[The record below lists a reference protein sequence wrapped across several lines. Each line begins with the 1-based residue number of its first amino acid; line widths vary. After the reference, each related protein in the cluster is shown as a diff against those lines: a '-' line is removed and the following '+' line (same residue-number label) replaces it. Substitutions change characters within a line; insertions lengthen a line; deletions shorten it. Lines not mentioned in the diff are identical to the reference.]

1 MIRPT
6 KASDRITM
14 SEDPRCGWNSKFPH
28 FRSTSPRFIRESL
41 SAYVKDAGHEQV
53 RAWDISIPPLQ
64 HEVAEILQIDTAA
77 PNYSTILE
85 YTLPME
91 SRRTDVIFLAKSS
104 VVVLELKG
112 KLRPSQADI
121 DQAAAYVRDLRC
133 YHRECVDRPVLA
145 LCVPMKARG
154 YLGHQHDVHILG
166 PDAVDRF
173 VENLPS
179 DPNLA
184 PIAPNDFLAESAY
197 RPLPT
202 LVQAARELFEKGD
215 LRPIRRARAATDPAV
230 FKIKD
235 IIHEAAGRRKKRLI
249 LVTGVP
255 GAGKTLVGL
264 RTVHAH
270 YLDDLAVPRE
280 NGKPSAPAVF
290 LSGNGPLVEVLQYE
304 LCGAGGGGKTFVR
317 GVKEYVKRYSSRPGL
332 IPPEHVLVFDEAQ
345 RAFDAEQVQIKH
357 ADVPGFIGGKSE
369 PEHFIEFAERIPEW
383 CAVIGLIGS
392 GQEIHIGEEGGL
404 IQWRQAVEGSVNP
417 RAWIVHGPP
426 QVCDIFQGSS
436 VRFEESPALSLD
448 TEIRFHLASEI
459 HEFVNQL
466 LEGAEAQSNA
476 VRAEKLESQGYH
488 LRISRDLQKAE
499 AYLKE
504 RYGENPDARYGLVA
518 SSKDRDLERFGIAN
532 DYQSTKRV
540 RYGPWY
546 SNREDAPGA
555 FSCRHLRDA
564 ITEFGAQGLEL
575 DAVLLAWGTDFIRE
589 NGRWTNRR
597 ARGYQ
602 RRAQV
607 RNPFQLRKNS
617 YRVLLTRGRDGT
629 VVFIPPLPELKETSD
644 YLMKSG
650 FRPL

>member
-1 MIRPT
+1 
-6 KASDRITM
+6 M
-14 SEDPRCGWNSKFPH
+14 SEDPRCGWNSKFPQ
-28 FRSTSPRFIRESL
+28 FRSTSPKYIRESL
-41 SAYVKDAGHEQV
+41 AAYVKDAGPEQV
-53 RAWDISIPPLQ
+53 RAWDDSIPPIQ
-64 HEVAEILQIDTAA
+64 TEVGEILQTDTAA
-77 PNYSTILE
+77 PDYYTILE
-85 YTLPME
+85 YSLPME

-133 YHRECVDRPVLA
+133 YHRECENRPVLA

-154 YLGHQHDVHILG
+154 YLGREHDVHILG
-166 PDAVDRF
+166 PDAVDGF
-173 VENLPS
+173 VEDLPH
-179 DPNLA
+179 DPSLPA
-184 PIAPNDFLAESAY
+184 IAPNDFLAETAY

-202 LVQAARELFEKGD
+202 LVQAARELFENGD

-235 IIHEAAGRRKKRLI
+235 IIHEAAARRKRRLI
-249 LVTGVP
+249 LLTGVP

-280 NGKPSAPAVF
+280 NGKPSVPAVF

-304 LCGAGGGGKTFVR
+304 LRGAGGGGKTFVR
-317 GVKEYVKRYSSRPGL
+317 GVKDYVKRYSSRPGL
-332 IPPEHVLVFDEAQ
+332 IPPEHVLIFDEAQ
-345 RAFDAEQVQIKH
+345 RAFDAEQVQFKH
-357 ADVPGFIGGKSE
+357 GHVPGFIGGKSE

-404 IQWRQAVEGSVNP
+404 IQWRRAIEGSNSP
-417 RAWIVHGPP
+417 RAWTVYGPP
-426 QVCDIFQGSS
+426 QVREVFEGSS
-436 VRFEESPALSLD
+436 VDFIESPTLSLD
-448 TEIRFHLASEI
+448 TEIRFHLATEI

-466 LEGAEAQSNA
+466 LRGCDVGANA
-476 VRAEKLESQGYH
+476 ALALKLESQGYH
-488 LRISRDLQKAE
+488 LRLTRDRHTAE

-504 RYGENPDARYGLVA
+504 RYAENPEARYGLVA
-518 SSKDRDLERFGIAN
+518 SSKDRDLEGLGIPN
-532 DYQSTKRV
+532 DFQSTKRV

-546 SNREDAPGA
+546 SDAEDAPGG

-564 ITEFGAQGLEL
+564 VTEFGAQGLEL
-575 DAVLLAWGTDFIRE
+575 DAVLLAWGTDFMRDK
-589 NGRWTNRR
+589 GRWTNRK

-602 RRAQV
+602 RSYQIKD
-607 RNPFQLRKNS
+607 PFKLRMNS

-629 VVFIPPLPELKETSD
+629 VVFIPPLQELGETSE
-644 YLMKSG
+644 YLIHSG
-650 FRPL
+650 FRPLD